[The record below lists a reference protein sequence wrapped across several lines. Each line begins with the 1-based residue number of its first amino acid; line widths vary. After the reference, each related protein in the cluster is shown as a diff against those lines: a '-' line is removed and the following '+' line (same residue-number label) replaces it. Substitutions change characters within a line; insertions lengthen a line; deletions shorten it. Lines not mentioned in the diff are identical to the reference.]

1 MKMSMKK
8 IGMIVLAIGLV
19 ITIITGFNFVT
30 REKVVDIGDLK
41 ISRNKNHSI
50 AWSPFV
56 GVGVM
61 VLGGGFFLV
70 GLKKK

>member
-1 MKMSMKK
+1 MKK
-8 IGMIVLAIGLV
+8 IGVIVMAIGLV
-19 ITIITGFNFVT
+19 ITLITGFNFVT

-50 AWSPFV
+50 AWSPLV
-56 GVGVM
+56 GVAVMAIGCGVF
-61 VLGGGFFLV
+61 VI